1 MTQVVWTPPKREHL
15 ETFAGLP
22 SYDPISVR
30 QTKGRNI
37 TIMAHAGAGKT
48 TLAATC
54 LNSRFGWPMQYVDIE
69 GGSHV
74 LDNNDGIDIVKIKGT
89 AEWNKYYAELKRNYN
104 NSEKFP
110 YLTVCI
116 DNLTELANKR
126 IAEEKPKHN
135 DPRKAYGVV
144 TDEIMEITRF
154 LRDMS
159 NATMINVIINVWIER
174 EKDDDQG
181 VTLTR
186 VQFNPAIQKAYPGVV
201 DMIGNLTLENDPP
214 QYTRKLSF
222 IPIRSDAKLRRA
234 KTDTNAQKIPIEIWN
249 PDLGAILDT
258 LIGGD
263 PYDAQKFAKPTRVTQ
278 AQQAQERAQQAAAA
292 QG

>member
-1 MTQVVWTPPKREHL
+1 MTQTIWTPPVREHL
-15 ETFAGLP
+15 ETFAGLT
-22 SYDPISVR
+22 SYSPTTVR

-48 TLAATC
+48 TLAATAIK
-54 LNSRFGWPMQYVDIE
+54 SRFGWPMQFVDIE

-74 LDNNDGIDIVKIKGT
+74 LDENEGIDIVKVKNT
-89 AEWNKYYAELKRNYN
+89 ADWKRYYAELKRNFN
-104 NSEKFP
+104 NKEKFP

-116 DNLTELANKR
+116 DNLTELSNIR
-126 IAEEKPKHN
+126 IAEEKPKYN
-135 DPRKAYGVV
+135 DPRQAYGVV

-159 NATMINVIINVWIER
+159 NTTMINVIVNVWIEH
-174 EKDDDQG
+174 EKDEGEG

-214 QYTRKLSF
+214 KYTRKLSF

-234 KTDTNAQKIPIEIWN
+234 KTDTNAQRIPIELWN

-263 PYDAQKFAKPTRVTQ
+263 EFDTARYTKPTRI
-278 AQQAQERAQQAAAA
+278 APKSEEEK
-292 QG
+292 